1 MAGPKRHPDDSALPS
16 SSKPQKTKTHMFFS
30 FLWTRLLFLPV
41 GLGASEKHSTSAVV
55 PGILGGLVIFPLNIS
70 VDTAFENVAW
80 SGPQGTLAFVTAE
93 KQIFI
98 TAKSYQDRLN
108 ISGDS
113 YSLHLSSLTLEDAG
127 PYKAQIN
134 RKTSAVTTDK
144 TFILYVYEQVPE
156 PQVIVKSVNMSDSGS
171 CNVTLIC
178 SVETAGIS
186 VLYSWTLQDTQ
197 ASESQE
203 GSTVIIRWTLCDPD
217 LQYTC
222 TARNPVSQSTSS
234 PVRARQFCIAPGPSR
249 GESIGETV
257 VGILGESVT
266 LPLTLSAS
274 HAGENVIWM
283 FNTSIISKERRAAAT
298 ADPLMK
304 FKDANM
310 NSSQDYSL
318 MIGRLKMENAGHYH
332 AYVCSQASGVISTK
346 HITLHVY
353 GRLKKPKITGHP
365 GLAKDGICRVNLTC
379 SVEDNGYNV
388 TYRWAPLQKG
398 TFESQE
404 GPHLNVSW
412 TRGANHPNITCI
424 ASNPVSSSSQQ
435 FLPGDICPGPER
447 NTELYTGLLIASI
460 LFFGIFIWYIW
471 KQKIPCSDPASS
483 SSSTE
488 TPADAPGCQ
497 KLDTFS
503 ETAQQQHRPSSDSS
517 SDSSETMEKDRESS
531 GIPKAGR
538 HHEYDLL
545 TQEDNRS
552 DSSSGGQAE
561 YDLVTPES
569 TVPAPEDNTV
579 YMQIVVNLQGNTPV
593 PEQKESSATV
603 YSCIQIPQKGVP
615 PPQQNDPESSEIP
628 TYENFT

>member
-1 MAGPKRHPDDSALPS
+1 MAGPKRHPDDSALQS
-16 SSKPQKTKTHMFFS
+16 FSKPQKTKTHMFFS
-30 FLWTRLLFLPV
+30 FLWTHLLFLPV
-41 GLGASEKHSTSAVV
+41 GLGASEKDSTPAVV

-108 ISGDS
+108 ISSDS
-113 YSLHLSSLTLEDAG
+113 YSLRLSSLTLEDAG

-171 CNVTLIC
+171 CNITLIC
-178 SVETAGIS
+178 SVERAWTS

-203 GSTVIIRWTLCDPD
+203 GSTVIIRRTLCDPD

-234 PVRARQFCIAPGPSR
+234 PGRARQFCIAPGPSG

-283 FNTSIISKERRAAAT
+283 FNTSIISKERKAAAT

-318 MIGRLKMENAGHYH
+318 MIGRLKRENAGHYH
-332 AYVCSQASGVISTK
+332 AYVCSQASRVISTK
-346 HITLHVY
+346 HVTLHVY
-353 GRLKKPKITGHP
+353 GRLKKPKITWHP

-398 TFESQE
+398 TFESQV

-435 FLPGDICPGPER
+435 FLPGDICPG
-447 NTELYTGLLIASI
+447 
-460 LFFGIFIWYIW
+460 
-471 KQKIPCSDPASS
+471 SDPASS

-503 ETAQQQHRPSSDSS
+503 ETAQQQHRPTSDSS
-517 SDSSETMEKDRESS
+517 SDSSETTEKDRESS

-545 TQEDNRS
+545 TQEDTGS
-552 DSSSGGQAE
+552 DSSSEGQAE

-579 YMQIVVNLQGNTPV
+579 YMQVVVNLQGNTPV

-615 PPQQNDPESSEIP
+615 TPQQNDPESSEIP